1 MRWRA
6 TGVQRLTLQDITA
19 KASAKAWSEAD
30 RARLENWRPIF
41 DRLSIAPADLS
52 DRFCPVQREDLTC
65 QLLVLAECADDNDVT
80 ALLLAMRQAGF
91 VMNQPNV
98 LLVPAVVLGEV
109 NRRSRLAKQP
119 GLNNVTPQTPKHVL
133 FSLLDDVLSWAIHA
147 GASDIHLTL
156 HARRPNADIAFTV
169 DGWLVR
175 PSQFQAIK
183 TQMLSELLSIAWMG
197 VRGGNGAVFDPGRE
211 QQGRLERCVKGREI
225 GLRWASLVTGQGPS
239 VCLRVLN
246 PKGRERVP
254 PLAELGYTC
263 DQLAMLERA
272 RSGDGGA
279 VIFAG
284 MVGSGKST
292 TLAALVQEIPETRK
306 VITLEDPVEYVLD
319 NALQCLVSSLQAQTG
334 QTQQTEQTND
344 SDLAAKLKTIKR
356 SAAHDVLIGE
366 IRDHLGGQALMDLV
380 LSGTSVFTTLHASS
394 VMQVL
399 LRLSSPVIGVPESL
413 LAMPGVLKL
422 LVYQSLLPKLCVACA
437 LPFEQWLCHAPLHC
451 SLNRVR
457 SVHWTE
463 QWWQSWI
470 EATGVV
476 PEGVRFRHPAGCGTC
491 RRGAMASLN
500 GCHGRFMVAEM
511 IEPSADPGFYDAIGR
526 VGLAPQVAA
535 WQTQVLSRG
544 NCDIAHY
551 RPIRSQAFGCLQA
564 GWLDPRDYERRF
576 GLMR

>member
-1 MRWRA
+1 MRWRTA
-6 TGVQRLTLQDITA
+6 GVQRLTLQDITA
-19 KASAKAWSEAD
+19 KASVEAWSEAH

-41 DRLSIAPADLS
+41 DRLSIAPGELS
-52 DRFCPVQREDLTC
+52 NRFCPVQREDLTC
-65 QLLVLAECADDNDVT
+65 QLLVLAECADDNDVM

-91 VMNQPNV
+91 VMTHPNV

-109 NRRSRLAKQP
+109 NRRSRLAEQP
-119 GLNNVTPQTPKHVL
+119 GLDNVTLQTPKHVL
-133 FSLLDDVLSWAIHA
+133 FSLFDDVLSWAIQT

-169 DGWLVR
+169 DGSLVR
-175 PSQFQAIK
+175 PLQFQAVK
-183 TQMLSELLSIAWMG
+183 AQMLSELLSIAWMG

-211 QQGRLERCVKGREI
+211 QQGRLERCIKGREI
-225 GLRWASLVTGQGPS
+225 GLRWASLVTGHGPS

-254 PLAELGYTC
+254 PLAELGYPC

-272 RSGDGGA
+272 CSGDGGA

-319 NALQCLVSSLQAQTG
+319 NALHCLVASLQEQTG
-334 QTQQTEQTND
+334 QTQQSEQTND
-344 SDLAAKLKTIKR
+344 CDLTAKLKTIKR

-366 IRDHLGGQALMDLV
+366 IRDRLGGQALMDLV

-394 VMQVL
+394 VLQVL
-399 LRLSSPVIGVPESL
+399 LRLSSPMIGVPESL

-422 LVYQSLLPKLCVACA
+422 LVYQALLPKLCIACA
-437 LPFEQWLCHAPLHC
+437 LPFEQWLSHAPLHC

-457 SVHWTE
+457 SVRWAE
-463 QWWQSWI
+463 QWWQSWTV
-470 EATGVV
+470 ATGVAA
-476 PEGVRFRHPAGCGTC
+476 ERVRFRHPAGCVVC
-491 RRGAMASLN
+491 RRDAVATLN
-500 GCHGRFMVAEM
+500 GCLGRLMVAEM
-511 IEPSADPGFYDAIGR
+511 IDPSTDPGFYTAIGR
-526 VGLAPQVAA
+526 VGLAQQVST
-535 WQTQVLSRG
+535 WQTQLLSRG
-544 NCDIAHY
+544 SCDLQHY
-551 RPIRSQAFGCLQA
+551 RPIRSQAFDCLQA
-564 GWLDPRDYERRF
+564 GWIDPRDYERRF
-576 GLMR
+576 GMMR

>member
-6 TGVQRLTLQDITA
+6 AGVQRLTLQDMTA
-19 KASAKAWSEAD
+19 KASVEVWSEAD

-41 DRLSIAPADLS
+41 DRLSIAPGDLS
-52 DRFCPVQREDLTC
+52 DRFCPIQREDSTC
-65 QLLVLAECADDNDVT
+65 QLLVLAECADDNDVM
-80 ALLLAMRQAGF
+80 ALLLAMRQAGL
-91 VMNQPNV
+91 VMTQPNV
-98 LLVPAVVLGEV
+98 LLVPAVVLGEI
-109 NRRSRLAKQP
+109 NRRSRLAELP
-119 GLNNVTPQTPKHVL
+119 RVDTVTPQTSKHVL
-133 FSLLDDVLSWAIHA
+133 FSLFDDVLSWAVQA

-175 PSQFQAIK
+175 PLQFQAIK
-183 TQMLSELLSIAWMG
+183 AQMLNELLSIAWMG

-211 QQGRLERCVKGREI
+211 QQGRLERCVKGRNI

-246 PKGRERVP
+246 PAGRERVP
-254 PLAELGYTC
+254 PIGELGYAG

-272 RSGDGGA
+272 CSGDGGA

-319 NALQCLVSSLQAQTG
+319 NALQCLVTSLQEQTG
-334 QTQQTEQTND
+334 QTGQAAQTND
-344 SDLAAKLKTIKR
+344 SDLATKLKTIKR

-366 IRDHLGGQALMDLV
+366 IRDRSGGQALMDLV
-380 LSGTSVFTTLHASS
+380 LSGTSVYTTLHASS
-394 VMQVL
+394 ALQVL
-399 LRLSSPVIGVPESL
+399 LRLSSPLIGVPESL

-422 LVYQSLLPKLCVACA
+422 LVYQALLPKLCVACA
-437 LPFEQWLCHAPLHC
+437 LPFEQWLAHAPLHC

-457 SVHWTE
+457 SVRWVE

-470 EATGVV
+470 VATGVA
-476 PEGVRFRHPAGCGTC
+476 PELIRFRHPAGCVAC
-491 RRGAMASLN
+491 RRNAVSTLN
-500 GCHGRFMVAEM
+500 GCYGRFMVAEM
-511 IEPSADPGFYDAIGR
+511 IEPSADAVFYDAIGR
-526 VGLAPQVAA
+526 LGLAHQVGV
-535 WQTQVLSRG
+535 WQTQLLARG
-544 NCDIAHY
+544 GCDLKHY
-551 RPIRSQAFGCLQA
+551 RPIRRQAVDGLQA

-576 GLMR
+576 GIVS